1 MSAPPRCPC
10 EDYHR
15 AMDNY
20 ETCLT
25 NGLPRDHPLASR
37 YWRRAQLCKRL
48 TEKSYHPMTL
58 SRSCPLGK
66 AL

>member
-1 MSAPPRCPC
+1 
-10 EDYHR
+10 
-15 AMDNY
+15 MDNY